1 MKLYIFLL
9 LLTYQLTLAAQI
21 TQQPGTSCKTFDTI
35 IGKPVLKAADN
46 VNFKN
51 AQLIS
56 TQKITPPSA
65 QSIIT
70 DTASKHINLLL
81 SNTTS
86 KAVRTALSKMG
97 YNISFVNQISGSPQ
111 SMPFTSVGNI
121 VLSETNFY

>member
-9 LLTYQLTLAAQI
+9 LLTYQLTLAAQV
-21 TQQPGTSCKTFDTI
+21 TQQPGTPCKISDTI
-35 IGKPVLKAADN
+35 IGTPVQKAGNNINLKDT
-46 VNFKN
+46 
-51 AQLIS
+51 QLVS
-56 TQKITPPSA
+56 NRKITSPSA
-65 QSIIT
+65 QLIIT

-97 YNISFVNQISGSPQ
+97 YNVSIVSQISGSPQ

-121 VLSETNFY
+121 VLSEVNFY